1 MKTSLIESL
10 TRESDYFY
18 DQKKNTWGCGKMKS
32 ITIDFEYNR
41 NVVLRFDKYP
51 ELIPIIEQ
59 LLEYVRES
67 ESVKQHQIK
76 QQILKALE
84 DVK

>member
-10 TRESDYFY
+10 TKQSDYYY

-32 ITIDFEYNR
+32 ITIDYEYSR
-41 NVVLRFDKYP
+41 QVVLKFNEYP

-59 LLEYVRES
+59 LVEYVRES
-67 ESVKQHQIK
+67 EPVKQHRLK